1 MEFKINSTMNKIFA
15 IVMLPLIL
23 GGVIACTDVQGDGM
37 GTVIWQ
43 GSTVPQDSSFRNP
56 VWEPDLS
63 YSTVYKAAVGYYAIG
78 ADNEWSAGLE
88 LTTPV
93 LSSTDLMSWDQR
105 GEALAEKPAWS
116 ENLISAIS
124 AGFAK
129 TKGTYYLFYEL
140 GSDGIGMGSSKAP
153 QGPFTDYGLLINA
166 ESASLEKCTKP
177 FFYAFGSK
185 SYLFYQG
192 GDGVYGQELILNK
205 TGIALLK
212 GEKFKVTGPSIESM
226 NMRKLD
232 DYYYLFG
239 AVEDGD
245 ASRLT
250 LGRALEVSGP
260 FLDQEGNSLLSGEGT
275 LLLKGEAANG
285 FVAVNHIAGILED
298 ANDDIWVAHQATDVD
313 MPSLSSGAARHPLV
327 ITRIELDDSGWPTQ
341 VFDATKGWNY
351 PKFTK

>member
-1 MEFKINSTMNKIFA
+1 MEFKRDTTMKKIFA
-15 IVMLPLIL
+15 IVLLPLLL
-23 GGVIACTDVQGDGM
+23 GGMIACTDVQGDGM

-63 YSTVYKAAVGYYAIG
+63 YSTVYIAAVGYYAIG
-78 ADNEWSAGLE
+78 ADNEWSPGLN
-88 LTTPV
+88 LTAPV
-93 LSSTDLMSWDQR
+93 LSSTDLMSLDQR

-116 ENLISAIS
+116 ESLISSIS

-129 TKGTYYLFYEL
+129 TNGTYYLFYEL
-140 GSDGIGMGSSKAP
+140 GNDGIGMGSSKAP
-153 QGPFTDYGLLINA
+153 QGPYTDYGLLINA
-166 ESASLEKCTKP
+166 DSVGLAKCSKP

-212 GEKFKVTGPSIESM
+212 GDKFKVTGPAIESI
-226 NMRKLD
+226 NMLKLD

-250 LGRALEVSGP
+250 LARALEVSGP
-260 FLDQEGNSLLSGEGT
+260 FLDKDGNTLMSGEGT
-275 LLLKGEAANG
+275 LLLKGDGTG

-298 ANDDIWVAHQATDVD
+298 ALDDLWVAHQATDVD
-313 MPSLSSGAARHPLV
+313 MPTLSSGAPRHPLV

-341 VFDATKGWNY
+341 VFEATRGWNY
-351 PKFTK
+351 PKFAK

>member
-1 MEFKINSTMNKIFA
+1 MKFKRDKTMKKIFA
-15 IVMLPLIL
+15 IVLLPLLL
-23 GGVIACTDVQGDGM
+23 GVLIACTDVQGDGM

-63 YSTVYKAAVGYYAIG
+63 YASVYKAAVGFYAVG
-78 ADNEWSAGLE
+78 ADKEWSPGLN
-88 LTTPV
+88 LTAPV

-105 GEALAEKPAWS
+105 GEALAEKPIWS
-116 ENLISAIS
+116 ESLISAIS

-140 GSDGIGMGSSKAP
+140 GNDGIGMGSSKAP
-153 QGPFTDYGLLINA
+153 QGPFVDYGLLINA
-166 ESASLEKCTKP
+166 ESTGLAKCSKP
-177 FFYAFGSK
+177 FFYAFGST

-212 GEKFKVTGPSIESM
+212 GDKFKVTGPAIESI
-226 NMRKLD
+226 NMIKLA

-250 LGRALEVSGP
+250 LARSLEVNGP
-260 FLDQEGNSLLSGEGT
+260 FLDKDGNTLMNGEGT
-275 LLLKGEAANG
+275 LLLKGDAAKG
-285 FVAVNHIAGILED
+285 FVAVNHIAGILLD
-298 ANDDIWVAHQATDVD
+298 ANEDLWVVHQATDVD
-313 MPSLSSGAARHPLV
+313 MPTLSSGAPRHPLV
-327 ITRIELDDSGWPTQ
+327 ISRVVFDESGWPTQ
-341 VFDATKGWNY
+341 VFEATKGWNY
-351 PKFTK
+351 PKFAK